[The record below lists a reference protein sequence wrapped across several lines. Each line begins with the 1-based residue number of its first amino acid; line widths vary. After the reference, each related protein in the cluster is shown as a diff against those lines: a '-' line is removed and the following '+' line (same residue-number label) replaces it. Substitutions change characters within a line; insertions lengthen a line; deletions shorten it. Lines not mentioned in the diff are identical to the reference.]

1 LPLGIGVAL
10 AIPGG
15 SGGHPSPENAFR
27 GFSNVIWKAIFVS
40 RRSRRRG
47 GLRTPARECR
57 GFTYTS
63 CPLGCPAIVHAA
75 GGNAMPC
82 HSSRWITR
90 AHRVRPSEKKASRV
104 VSGYSPLSYRFAL
117 ALPRRGGLR
126 TPARKALASPR
137 HVSARPPG
145 VRLRMGC
152 EWNASA
158 FVRPSHAGAETA
170 PLRENRLGRHLL
182 AFPVRPSHLGWPS
195 RGGAGSARPQK
206 PTRLRTGTSPLGHRV
221 FAYASTGNAM
231 PPHVCGLAPRPRVCI
246 PSIPPGFQYD
256 SLPPISAGPLGG
268 LPPLKGRKLQRGVSS
283 WEKEPREDAF

>member
-1 LPLGIGVAL
+1 VAL

-40 RRSRRRG
+40 RRSR
-47 GLRTPARECR
+47 
-57 GFTYTS
+57 
-63 CPLGCPAIVHAA
+63 
-75 GGNAMPC
+75 
-82 HSSRWITR
+82 
-90 AHRVRPSEKKASRV
+90 
-104 VSGYSPLSYRFAL
+104 
-117 ALPRRGGLR
+117 RRGGLR

-195 RGGAGSARPQK
+195 RGRGG
-206 PTRLRTGTSPLGHRV
+206 LRTPARTHW
-221 FAYASTGNAM
+221 ASHW
-231 PPHVCGLAPRPRVCI
+231 HVPPRPPGVRLCI
-246 PSIPPGFQYD
+246 RWECNASACVRPCPKAASLHPFYPTGIQYH

>member
-1 LPLGIGVAL
+1 MPLGIGVAL

-40 RRSRRRG
+40 RRSRRRGGLRTPARKALASPRHVSVRPPGVRLRMGCEWNASAFVRPSHADAQSAPLRENRLGRHLLAFPVRPSHLGWSTPGRG

-126 TPARKALASPR
+126 TPARTHWASHG
-137 HVSARPPG
+137 HVPGRPPG
-145 VRLRMGC
+145 VRLCIRWEC
-152 EWNASA
+152 NASA
-158 FVRPSHAGAETA
+158 CVRPCPKAASLH
-170 PLRENRLGRHLL
+170 P
-182 AFPVRPSHLGWPS
+182 FY
-195 RGGAGSARPQK
+195 
-206 PTRLRTGTSPLGHRV
+206 PTG
-221 FAYASTGNAM
+221 
-231 PPHVCGLAPRPRVCI
+231 I
-246 PSIPPGFQYD
+246 QYH
-256 SLPPISAGPLGG
+256 SLPSISAGPLGG

>member
-1 LPLGIGVAL
+1 MPLGIGVAL

-126 TPARKALASPR
+126 TPARTHWASHG
-137 HVSARPPG
+137 HVPGRPPG
-145 VRLRMGC
+145 VRLPIHWEC
-152 EWNASA
+152 NASA
-158 FVRPSHAGAETA
+158 CVRPCPKAASLH
-170 PLRENRLGRHLL
+170 P
-182 AFPVRPSHLGWPS
+182 FY
-195 RGGAGSARPQK
+195 
-206 PTRLRTGTSPLGHRV
+206 PTG
-221 FAYASTGNAM
+221 
-231 PPHVCGLAPRPRVCI
+231 I
-246 PSIPPGFQYD
+246 QYH